1 MELAPK
7 RITANS
13 IMAGVTE
20 TPALKK
26 IPGSEEIVA
35 KATKYNPSNRLTTT
49 QDVAGAIAILSL
61 PEAGW
66 LTGNLIGVD
75 GGEDIV

>member
-1 MELAPK
+1 MG
-7 RITANS
+7 ITANS

-26 IPGSEEIVA
+26 IPGNEEIVN
-35 KATKYNPSNRLTTT
+35 KASKYNPSRRLTTT
-49 QDVAGAIAILSL
+49 QDVAEAIAILSL
-61 PEAGW
+61 PAAHW
-66 LTGNLIGVD
+66 ITGNLIGVD